1 MATVSVILSEKGTKV
16 WSVAPSDTVF
26 AALELMA
33 EKDIGALLVLDGTR
47 ITGIFSERDY
57 ARKVILMGKASKSTP
72 VSEIMTREVLVVSPD
87 SSLEECMGVMTGKK
101 VRHLPVLD
109 GDEIVGMISIGDVVN
124 QLLNQKEFVI
134 EQLESYIKGY

>member
-1 MATVSVILSEKGTKV
+1 
-16 WSVAPSDTVF
+16 VF

>member
-1 MATVSVILSEKGTKV
+1 MATVSVILSEKGTQV

-26 AALELMA
+26 TALELMA